1 MKIHKA
7 FLMYLMLAT
16 PFMTLSCSTTDEE
29 GMEEEVIQEEEQQEE
44 DEQDQEENGE
54 DMENMENAG
63 FNNAANNQ
71 FFNNA
76 GNQAL
81 NDQPADQLNNQGL
94 QGEGELQQI
103 MEEMNNVNGQM
114 GGQDLNQGFNNL
126 LAQDQMG
133 QPMNNQMLDNQGM
146 MQQNMGNDMMG
157 QNQNFLQQQN
167 MQMEDMQQNMQMEGV
182 QNMQMDGMQ
191 QQQTMA
197 TTGSPLAP
205 GLPELGSK
213 MSYIVQRGDTL
224 AKIATKIYGE
234 PSKWTEIADFTG
246 IANPRLIYPG
256 DVVYYQLTDQTR
268 TFASAYESVTRS
280 EVKVQQGDTLS
291 TIASR
296 VLGSAGNWKL
306 IWRHND
312 TIANPDKLVAGSVL
326 YYVSP
331 SSLADSFS
339 ESSEK
344 IVEND
349 SLNDIEKPVKSFEMI
364 DSSIQDSVNMDQ
376 VVEISHSIDHDFA
389 ELDKINVGYA
399 PVI

>member
-1 MKIHKA
+1 MKIHKILI
-7 FLMYLMLAT
+7 FCLLLGLPMIST
-16 PFMTLSCSTTDEE
+16 SCSTTDEE
-29 GMEEEVIQEEEQQEE
+29 EIEEEFVQEDDQ
-44 DEQDQEENGE
+44 QDQEDDQQDQKEEN
-54 DMENMENAG
+54 MENMENAG
-63 FNNAANNQ
+63 FNNEANNQ

-76 GNQAL
+76 GNQTL
-81 NDQPADQLNNQGL
+81 NGQDMNQLNQGL

-103 MEEMNNVNGQM
+103 MEEMNNVNPNQM
-114 GGQDLNQGFNNL
+114 GMQDMNQGLNNNPMM
-126 LAQDQMG
+126 DQNQLG
-133 QPMNNQMLDNQGM
+133 QPLNNQMMQNQDLT
-146 MQQNMGNDMMG
+146 MQQNLGNDMLG
-157 QNQNFLQQQN
+157 QNQDLQQQP
-167 MQMEDMQQNMQMEGV
+167 MQQNMQMDAMQ
-182 QNMQMDGMQ
+182 QNMQMDAMQ

-256 DVVYYQLTDQTR
+256 DVVYYQLTEQTR

-280 EVKVQQGDTLS
+280 EVRVEQGDTLS

-296 VLGSAGNWKL
+296 VLGNPGNWKL

-331 SSLADSFS
+331 SVVASTDDSNQ
-339 ESSEK
+339 EK
-344 IVEND
+344 IVENTKDVELESTNYETINAEISVD
-349 SLNDIEKPVKSFEMI
+349 SISLDRVVDISES
-364 DSSIQDSVNMDQ
+364 SVN
-376 VVEISHSIDHDFA
+376 EDFA
-389 ELDKINVGYA
+389 SLDKARVGYA